1 MKKTIETITQDG
13 GVWMEKNQ
21 NYIIKFV
28 GDSNDKANPERS
40 IYVHNITKG
49 EMPWKVGM
57 EVEYEPATK
66 KDGSLWS
73 AGTAD
78 KKFTF
83 QVVKEIKTAQSKGFG
98 GGGGNRAK
106 TVEELKNDLPSYVGR
121 YVTDLMSHRITLG
134 KGNTA
139 ESIADDFDIL
149 AKRIHKTLKGL
160 FDL

>member
-13 GVWMEKNQ
+13 GVWLEKNQ

-28 GDSNDKANPERS
+28 GDSDDKTNPERS
-40 IYVHNITKG
+40 IYVHDITKG

-66 KDGSLWS
+66 KDGSAWS
-73 AGTAD
+73 AGTAN

-83 QVVKEIKTAQSKGFG
+83 PVVREIKPKQNKGFG
-98 GGGGNRAK
+98 GGSRAK
-106 TVEELKNDLPSYVGR
+106 TIEELKNDLPSYVGR

-149 AKRIHKTLKGL
+149 AKRIHKTLKEL

>member
-13 GVWMEKNQ
+13 GVWMDKNQ

-28 GDSNDKANPERS
+28 GDSDDKTNPERS
-40 IYVHNITKG
+40 IYVHDITKG
-49 EMPWKVGM
+49 EMPWKIGM
-57 EVEYEPATK
+57 EVEYEQATK
-66 KDGSLWS
+66 KDGSAWS
-73 AGTAD
+73 AGTAN

-83 QVVKEIKTAQSKGFG
+83 PVVKEIRNRQNKGFG
-98 GGGGNRAK
+98 GGSRVK
-106 TVEELKNDLPSYVGR
+106 TIEELKNDLPSYVGR

-139 ESIADDFDIL
+139 ESIADDFDVL